1 MNTSEFEKF
10 VLEIVKDATALKD
23 VHTDQRGIRVGYACI
38 FSQSEEEYR
47 ELVAVAEKR
56 GKVIEDTKMGPVFL
70 VSPLETVAG
79 PLRIIKVRK
88 PDPTRP
94 ERGDAD
100 FNATDYQDFKNK
112 YHGQPGFSLISRE
125 NTEMIELVE
134 SGVNVRCYFSNPPA
148 EKQFG
153 L

>member
-1 MNTSEFEKF
+1 MNIAEFEKL
-10 VLEIVKDATALKD
+10 VSEIVRDATELKD
-23 VHTDQRGIRVGYACI
+23 VHTDQQGISVGYACI

-47 ELVAVAEKR
+47 KLVAVAEEIGR
-56 GKVIEDTKMGPVFL
+56 VIEDTKMGPVFL

-79 PLRIIKVRK
+79 VLRIIKVRK
-88 PDPTRP
+88 PDPTRK

-100 FNATDYQDFKNK
+100 FNVTDYPDFKERYLNL
-112 YHGQPGFSLISRE
+112 PGFSLIERE
-125 NTEMIELVE
+125 KAEMIELIAPDA
-134 SGVNVRCYFSNPPA
+134 NVRCYFSNPPA